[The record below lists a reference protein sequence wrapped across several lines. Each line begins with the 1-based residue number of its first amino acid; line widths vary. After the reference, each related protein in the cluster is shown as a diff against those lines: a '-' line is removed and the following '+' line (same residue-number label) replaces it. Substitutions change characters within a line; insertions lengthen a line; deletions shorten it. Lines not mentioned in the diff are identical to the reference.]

1 MTRRKIGIPISKVGE
16 NSVGLTLNYLEYAA
30 QFGEPVLLLPDSEF
44 RPDLDLL
51 LLTGGADVSTDRY
64 GEMPSYFTGKP
75 DIHKEY
81 FDRVMLPRYIENQT
95 CIMGICRGVQTL
107 NIALGG
113 KLIQHMS
120 HETNKPDDPYK
131 SVHNIKLNVINFW
144 NYQEFAPEISNIRG
158 TERSITYGVNSR
170 HHQAINP
177 RFIGEG
183 LVVLATHEKD
193 HTIELISHET
203 LPIIGIQSHIEDC
216 VDYNTIVLLDNM
228 INRMLETKKSIL
240 VSE

>member
-16 NSVGLTLNYLEYAA
+16 NSVGLTLSYLEYAA
-30 QFGEPVLLLPDSEF
+30 QFGEPILLLPDSEF

-51 LLTGGADVSTDRY
+51 LLTGGADVATDRY
-64 GEMPSYFTGKP
+64 GEIPSFFTGKP

-120 HETNKPDDPYK
+120 HETNVAADPYK
-131 SVHNIKLNVINFW
+131 NVHNIKLNTIDFW
-144 NYQEFAPEISNIRG
+144 NYSEFAPGR
-158 TERSITYGVNSR
+158 TTTYGVNSR
-170 HHQAINP
+170 HHQAIDP
-177 RFIGEG
+177 RFLGEG
-183 LVVLATHEKD
+183 LSVLATHEKD
-193 HTIELISHET
+193 GTIELIAHNT
-203 LPIIGIQSHIEDC
+203 LPIIACQFHIEDA
-216 VDYNTIVLLDNM
+216 VDYNTIVLMENM
-228 INRMLETKKSIL
+228 VNRIMRTKKSVL
-240 VSE
+240 QDE